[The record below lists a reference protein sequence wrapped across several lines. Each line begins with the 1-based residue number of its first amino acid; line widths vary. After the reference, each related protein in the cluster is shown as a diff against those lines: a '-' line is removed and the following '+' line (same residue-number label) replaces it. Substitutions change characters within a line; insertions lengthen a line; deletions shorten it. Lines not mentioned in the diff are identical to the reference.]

1 MTRSPL
7 ARILPVVGLAAL
19 LALAAGCGGKD
30 NRPALTGDVVTTTTT
45 TSTTVAP

>member
-7 ARILPVVGLAAL
+7 ARIVMILSLAAL
-19 LALAAGCGGKD
+19 LFLGAGCGK
-30 NRPALTGDVVTTTTT
+30 RTIQPALTGDVPTTTT